1 MLSAK
6 VCLFRLPAQD
16 LQKID
21 QRSAIITPT
30 IVITTHVSACTASS
44 TADLFGTT
52 SAASDLSSSQS
63 LIPSGFVLS
72 SIAGSV
78 TLGSSSPLGAP
89 SASASTSSL
98 VASPLS
104 TSSIS
109 SATPSAV
116 PVCGQP
122 YSGGNGTQY
131 QIACGQTYGGDVIT
145 PSRKRQQSA
154 PSFQA
159 CIASC
164 ADLSECVASA
174 FLLGECTLLSAID
187 SIINTEGA
195 VAAIRADYVAV
206 LAALASPS
214 SVTTAT
220 VAGPTGGTATIGY
233 SSALG
238 EHLSQRISD
247 NAPVPTSDNTVVYVT
262 PNMATS
268 TSSSSAAAFSSQ
280 ISDYISQH
288 LSQDAPSPIGPDTVV
303 YITSATSSEPSTV
316 FISRTFFADYSSKY
330 HSLKQFSCHKHFN
343 HLKHIIHNWVE
354 QLQFRGFIYIAIFN
368 FVEVRQYRINHIN
381 NLCHIH
387 NKPKAFV
394 VFVNFIIFI
403 ILILIL
409 IILCDLVHSQLN

>member
-1 MLSAK
+1 MRATSVFVIGSAF
-6 VCLFRLPAQD
+6 L
-16 LQKID
+16 LQNAFG
-21 QRSAIITPT
+21 QTIITPT

-44 TADLFGTT
+44 TRGLFGTT
-52 SAASDLSSSQS
+52 SAASDLSLPQS

-72 SIAGSV
+72 SIVGSV
-78 TLGSSSPLGAP
+78 TLGVP
-89 SASASTSSL
+89 SASAAISSL

-104 TSSIS
+104 ASSIS
-109 SATPSAV
+109 SVTPSVV

-122 YSGGNGTQY
+122 YSEGNGTNY

-154 PSFQA
+154 PSFEA

-214 SVTTAT
+214 TVTTAT
-220 VAGPTGGTATIGY
+220 VPGPTAGATIIGY
-233 SSALG
+233 SSAIG

-247 NAPVPTSDNTVVYVT
+247 NVPVPTSDNTVVYVT

-280 ISDYISQH
+280 ISNYISQH
-288 LSQDAPSPIGPDTVV
+288 LSEDAPLPTGPDTVYIEYLYDPYIFRLVYLFFTRFAV
-303 YITSATSSEPSTV
+303 YISS
-316 FISRTFFADYSSKY
+316 TFFADYSFKC
-330 HSLKQFSCHKHFN
+330 HSFKQLRCHKHFIN
-343 HLKHIIHNWVE
+343 LEHLIHNCVE
-354 QLQFRGFIYIAIFN
+354 QLQSQLQSHGLVYITIFK
-368 FVEVRQYRINHIN
+368 FVEFKQCRINHIN
-381 NLCHIH
+381 KLCHIH
-387 NKPKAFV
+387 SKFNAFFIV
-394 VFVNFIIFI
+394 V
-403 ILILIL
+403 ILNALQ
-409 IILCDLVHSQLN
+409 SQLI

>member
-1 MLSAK
+1 MNLEMRATSGFVIGSAF
-6 VCLFRLPAQD
+6 L
-16 LQKID
+16 LQNAFG
-21 QRSAIITPT
+21 QTIITPT

-44 TADLFGTT
+44 TGGLFGAT
-52 SAASDLSSSQS
+52 SAASDLSLSQS

-72 SIAGSV
+72 SVVGSI
-78 TLGSSSPLGAP
+78 TLGSSSSLGVP
-89 SASASTSSL
+89 SALAATSSL
-98 VASPLS
+98 VPSSLS
-104 TSSIS
+104 ASSIS

-122 YSGGNGTQY
+122 YSEGNGTNY

-154 PSFQA
+154 PSFEA

-187 SIINTEGA
+187 RIINTEGA

-214 SVTTAT
+214 TVTTAT
-220 VAGPTGGTATIGY
+220 VPGPTAGTAIIGY
-233 SSALG
+233 SSAIG

-247 NAPVPTSDNTVVYVT
+247 NVPVPTSDNTVVYVT

-280 ISDYISQH
+280 ISNYISQH
-288 LSQDAPSPIGPDTVV
+288 LSEDAPLPTGSDTVV
-303 YITSATSSEPSTV
+303 YITSARFSEPSASTSIY
-316 FISRTFFADYSSKY
+316 ISSTFFADYSFRC
-330 HSLKQFSCHKHFN
+330 HSFKQLRCHKHFTN
-343 HLKHIIHNWVE
+343 LEHLIHNCVE
-354 QLQFRGFIYIAIFN
+354 QLQSHGLVYITIFK
-368 FVEVRQYRINHIN
+368 FVEFKQCRTNHIN
-381 NLCHIH
+381 KLCHIH
-387 NKPKAFV
+387 SKFNAFFIV
-394 VFVNFIIFI
+394 V
-403 ILILIL
+403 ILNALQ
-409 IILCDLVHSQLN
+409 SQLI

>member
-1 MLSAK
+1 MRATSGFVIGSAF
-6 VCLFRLPAQD
+6 L
-16 LQKID
+16 LQNAFG
-21 QRSAIITPT
+21 QTVITPT

-44 TADLFGTT
+44 TGGLFGTT
-52 SAASDLSSSQS
+52 SAASDLSLSQS

-78 TLGSSSPLGAP
+78 TLGSSSPLGLP
-89 SASASTSSL
+89 SASAATSSL
-98 VASPLS
+98 VASPLPA
-104 TSSIS
+104 SSIS

-122 YSGGNGTQY
+122 YSEGNGTDY

-145 PSRKRQQSA
+145 PSRKRQQST
-154 PSFQA
+154 PSFEA

-214 SVTTAT
+214 TVTTAT
-220 VAGPTGGTATIGY
+220 VPGPTAGTAIIDY
-233 SSALG
+233 SSAIG

-280 ISDYISQH
+280 ISNYISQH
-288 LSQDAPSPIGPDTVV
+288 LSEDAPLPTGPDTVFEYLNDPHIFRFVYLFFTRFAV
-303 YITSATSSEPSTV
+303 YISS
-316 FISRTFFADYSSKY
+316 TFFADYGFKC
-330 HSLKQFSCHKHFN
+330 HSFKQLRCHKHFTN
-343 HLKHIIHNWVE
+343 LEHLIHNCVE
-354 QLQFRGFIYIAIFN
+354 QLQPYGLIYITIFD
-368 FVEVRQYRINHIN
+368 FVEFNQCRINHIN

-387 NKPKAFV
+387 SKSNAFV
-394 VFVNFIIFI
+394 IVVIII
-403 ILILIL
+403 IVVVLNPLQ
-409 IILCDLVHSQLN
+409 SQLI

>member
-1 MLSAK
+1 MRATSGFVIGSAF
-6 VCLFRLPAQD
+6 L
-16 LQKID
+16 LQNAFG
-21 QRSAIITPT
+21 QTVITPT

-44 TADLFGTT
+44 TGGLFGTT
-52 SAASDLSSSQS
+52 SAASDLSLSQS

-78 TLGSSSPLGAP
+78 TLGSSSPLGLP
-89 SASASTSSL
+89 SASAATSSL
-98 VASPLS
+98 VASPLPA
-104 TSSIS
+104 SSIS

-122 YSGGNGTQY
+122 YSEGNGTDY

-154 PSFQA
+154 PSFEA

-214 SVTTAT
+214 TVTTAT
-220 VAGPTGGTATIGY
+220 VPGPTAGTAIIGY
-233 SSALG
+233 SSAIG

-280 ISDYISQH
+280 ISNYISQH
-288 LSQDAPSPIGPDTVV
+288 LSEDAPLPTGPDTVV
-303 YITSATSSEPSTV
+303 YIPSATSSGPSASSIY
-316 FISRTFFADYSSKY
+316 ISSTFFADYSFKC
-330 HSLKQFSCHKHFN
+330 HSFKQLRCHKHFTN
-343 HLKHIIHNWVE
+343 LEHLIHNCIE
-354 QLQFRGFIYIAIFN
+354 QLQPYGLIYITIFD
-368 FVEVRQYRINHIN
+368 FVEFNQCRINHIN

-387 NKPKAFV
+387 SKSNAFV
-394 VFVNFIIFI
+394 IVVIII
-403 ILILIL
+403 IVVVLNPLQ
-409 IILCDLVHSQLN
+409 SQLI

>member
-1 MLSAK
+1 MRTTSGLLVGSAF
-6 VCLFRLPAQD
+6 L
-16 LQKID
+16 LQNAFG
-21 QRSAIITPT
+21 QTIITPT
-30 IVITTHVSACTASS
+30 IVITTHVSACTASNTS
-44 TADLFGTT
+44 DLFGTT
-52 SAASDLSSSQS
+52 SAASDLSLSQS
-63 LIPSGFVLS
+63 FIPSGFVLS
-72 SIAGSV
+72 SNAGSV

-98 VASPLS
+98 VSPLS
-104 TSSIS
+104 ASSIS

-154 PSFQA
+154 LSFEA

-164 ADLSECVASA
+164 ADLPECVASA

-195 VAAIRADYVAV
+195 VAAIRTDYVAV
-206 LAALASPS
+206 LATLASPS
-214 SVTTAT
+214 TVTIAT

-233 SSALG
+233 SSAIG

-268 TSSSSAAAFSSQ
+268 TSISSAAGFSSQ

-288 LSQDAPSPIGPDTVV
+288 LSQDAPLPTGPDTVLDDSCILRPI
-303 YITSATSSEPSTV
+303 YLFFAHLTV
-316 FISRTFFADYSSKY
+316 FISGTFLAHYSFKY
-330 HSLKQFSCHKHFN
+330 HPLKQFGCHKHFI
-343 HLKHIIHNWVE
+343 HLERITHNCVE
-354 QLQFRGFIYIAIFN
+354 QLHFHGPVYLAIFD
-368 FVEVRQYRINHIN
+368 FVKVKQCLNE
-381 NLCHIH
+381 LCHIH
-387 NKPKAFV
+387 SKPIAFV
-394 VFVNFIIFI
+394 FVFVVIVVLDSLQNP
-403 ILILIL
+403 
-409 IILCDLVHSQLN
+409 LV